1 MPTSNVFN
9 PQLSDVKANTFIQ
22 DSAVDTTA
30 AETFTLL
37 SGAGVQVGK
46 ELATGGL
53 TGGATSPDE
62 VTNDATLLPKP
73 EDSPEDQQRAL
84 GSINDLG
91 KLAAA
96 RKAGLPLAQAKSRAT
111 TILKTAINDNP
122 FFADDIRKSYQSFFG
137 GSGSSIFKMTPQEQ
151 ARSDYE
157 ANVSGTA
164 LKLQTSFEVA
174 ATRIRDVEDMSFKKQ
189 QMEVQSR
196 ERQLNGDDYVGYAQN
211 NAGIARTNVSSA
223 IIAEYNTSGSL
234 SPEKVAEFKQQLP
247 LLESQLHADL
257 RKLQVDEDGNPRVG
271 KISAKSRD
279 AAQKVVDDTI
289 RSLTGLID
297 DSAMQKIVSQN
308 AGILKNNYDTA
319 VIKHFGAIKAIKDAM
334 GEDAVKYIFQAMK
347 GNKAMS
353 TIFENE
359 PYFAEIAGRTGN
371 FEKDLTDFIGHGTN
385 ALFGGVELSATGGSA
400 DSNAPLS
407 PETQGKTNGGVL
419 ALLSSKDSSR
429 FIEKAIDI
437 NPEAESVVAK
447 AIIKSPGALI
457 NFNKPEYTA
466 KIARNPEKWKPMLE
480 KSIDAVRRSTMAH
493 YMIENGGIPTNFDI
507 QGLRDGFSPN
517 PPTIEELR
525 SATRYR
531 ATGDGIDGVM
541 QSNINMIRAV
551 AQKNPMLWEGEHE
564 SALDYIRS
572 IFNIES
578 GVRQN
583 DKPSGE

>member
-1 MPTSNVFN
+1 MPTNNVFN
-9 PQLSDVKANTFIQ
+9 PQLSDVQANTFIQ
-22 DSAVDTTA
+22 DTAVDTTA
-30 AETFTLL
+30 AQAFTLA
-37 SGAGVQVGK
+37 SGAAIEVGK
-46 ELATGGL
+46 SIATSNL

-62 VTNDATLLPKP
+62 VVGNATLLPQP
-73 EDSPEDQQRAL
+73 EDNPEDQQRAL

-137 GSGSSIFKMTPQEQ
+137 GSGASIFKMTPQEEAVANYQ
-151 ARSDYE
+151 
-157 ANVSGTA
+157 ANVSSTA

-174 ATRIRDVEDMSFKKQ
+174 AARIRDVEDNTFKKQ

-196 ERQLNGDDYVGYAQN
+196 ERQLNGDDYVGYAQT
-211 NAGIARTNVSSA
+211 NAVIARTNVSSA
-223 IIAEYNTSGSL
+223 IIAEYNANGSL

-247 LLESQLHADL
+247 LLESQLHSEL
-257 RKLQVDEDGNPRVG
+257 RKLQVDEDGNPRIG

-289 RSLTGLID
+289 RSLNGLID
-297 DSAMQKIVSQN
+297 DSAMQKIVSEN
-308 AGILKNNYDTA
+308 AGILKNNYDMA

-359 PYFAEIAGRTGN
+359 PYFAEIAGRTGK
-371 FEKDLTDFIGHGTN
+371 FEQDLTDFIGHGTN
-385 ALFGGVELSATGGSA
+385 ALFGGAELSPTGGSA

-407 PETQGKTNGGVL
+407 PETQGKINGGVL
-419 ALLSSKDSSR
+419 ALMSSTDSSR
-429 FIEKAIDI
+429 FLEKAIEV
-437 NPEAESVVAK
+437 NPDSDTVVAN
-447 AIIKSPGALI
+447 AIVKSPGALI
-457 NFNKPEYTA
+457 NFNKPEYTS

-507 QGLRDGFSPN
+507 QGLRDGFSSK
-517 PPTIEELR
+517 PPTADELH

-531 ATGDGIDGVM
+531 ATGDGVDGVM
-541 QSNINMIRAV
+541 QSNINTIRAV
-551 AQKNPMLWEGEHE
+551 AQKNPMLWEGEYD

-572 IFNIES
+572 IFNIEV
-578 GVRQN
+578 GVRQ
-583 DKPSGE
+583 DAKPSGE

>member
-9 PQLSDVKANTFIQ
+9 PQLTDVKANTFIQ
-22 DSAVDTTA
+22 DTAVDTTA
-30 AETFTLL
+30 AQTFTLL
-37 SGAGVQVGK
+37 SGAGVQIGK
-46 ELATGGL
+46 EIATGIL
-53 TGGATSPDE
+53 TGNTTSPDE
-62 VTNDATLLPKP
+62 VTGDATLLPQP

-137 GSGSSIFKMTPQEQ
+137 GSGASIFKMTPQEQ
-151 ARSDYE
+151 ATADYQ
-157 ANVSGTA
+157 ANVSATA

-174 ATRIRDVEDMSFKKQ
+174 ATRIRDVEESAFKKQ
-189 QMEVQSR
+189 QMEIQSR
-196 ERQLNGDDYVGYAQN
+196 ERQLNGDDYVAYAQN
-211 NAGIARTNVSSA
+211 NAVIARTNVSSA
-223 IIAEYNTSGSL
+223 IIAEYNTNGSL

-247 LLESQLHADL
+247 LLESQLHTEL
-257 RKLQVDEDGNPRVG
+257 RRLQVDEDGNPRIG

-279 AAQKVVDDTI
+279 AAQKVIDDTI
-289 RSLTGLID
+289 RSLNALID
-297 DSAMQKIVSQN
+297 DSSMQKIISAN
-308 AGILKNNYDTA
+308 AGITKNNYDMI
-319 VIKHFGAIKAIKDAM
+319 VLKHFGAIKAVKDTM
-334 GEDAVKYIFQAMK
+334 GEDYVKYVLQSAK
-347 GNKAMS
+347 GNKALT
-353 TIFENE
+353 TIMEND
-359 PYFAEIAGRTGN
+359 PYFSEIAGRTGN
-371 FEKDLTDFIGHGTN
+371 FEKDLADLIG
-385 ALFGGVELSATGGSA
+385 FGVKGLLDVPELSG
-400 DSNAPLS
+400 D
-407 PETQGKTNGGVL
+407 PEQAVTNEVKGKTHGGIL
-419 ALLSSKDSSR
+419 ALLSSTNSSQL
-429 FIEKAIDI
+429 FEKAIDI
-437 NPEAESVVAK
+437 NPDADTVVAA

-457 NFNKPEYTA
+457 NFNKPEYAA

-517 PPTIEELR
+517 PPTADELR

-531 ATGDGIDGVM
+531 ATGDGVDGVM

-572 IFNIES
+572 IFNIEV
-578 GVRQN
+578 GVRQ
-583 DKPSGE
+583 DAEPSGE